1 MGSWTIPGSVV
12 VGLLLAN
19 ALPAGQ
25 TPPPKDLPYTA
36 VHDPQFLRVSDAT
49 FMKDDDRVIGLMS
62 GKVAKAY
69 PGRNPVAAWIGGGPI
84 AERSDRHYLVI
95 VLQHG
100 PRVQGRRERPTAS
113 V

>member
-1 MGSWTIPGSVV
+1 MGSWSIPGSVV
-12 VGLLLAN
+12 VGLLLAS

-62 GKVAKAY
+62 GKAAKAY
-69 PGRNPVAAWIGGGPI
+69 PAGILSQHGLVEDQSPSGPI
-84 AERSDRHYLVI
+84 AI
-95 VLQHG
+95 
-100 PRVQGRRERPTAS
+100 TW
-113 V
+113 

>member
-1 MGSWTIPGSVV
+1 MGSWSIPGSVV

-36 VHDPQFLRVSDAT
+36 VHDPQFLRASDAT
-49 FMKDDDRVIGLMS
+49 FMKDDDRLIGLMS

-69 PGRNPVAAWIGGGPI
+69 PAGILSQHGLVEDQSASGPI
-84 AERSDRHYLVI
+84 AI
-95 VLQHG
+95 
-100 PRVQGRRERPTAS
+100 TW
-113 V
+113 